1 MDATAFVPRPPFGY
15 TSPMGERKRDE
26 DRRVIDPSRDLVA
39 EGLPD
44 RQAWEIRR
52 RGTLAGIVW
61 RESRSSFRAA
71 YEREGRM
78 TQIPRT
84 FPSIEEAARALD
96 RAVR

>member
-1 MDATAFVPRPPFGY
+1 MWGRPFGY
-15 TSPMGERKRDE
+15 TSLMPGRDE
-26 DRRVIDPSRDLVA
+26 DRHVIDPSKGLVA
-39 EGLPD
+39 EGVPE
-44 RQAWEIRR
+44 RKAWEIRR

-61 RESRSSFRAA
+61 REGRASFRAA